1 MTTPT
6 ITVPVPPLGGFTLA
20 DLTKVVTPKRTQ
32 LIRGGLYVN
41 AAPASWHNLLEFEL
55 MSVIKRSATG
65 VMVLPQVAVRLA
77 ENHAPEPDILVVRRD
92 AYHPDTNAY
101 PPDQVVLAVEIMS
114 GDTRKD
120 RVVRPEEY
128 AQAGIRYYWRVE
140 RTAAKKLVAYTFE
153 RDEATG
159 EYLPTGVHRGRLAL
173 DDPWKIDCDLERLIE
188 P

>member
-6 ITVPVPPLGGFTLA
+6 VTVPVPPLGGFTLA

-32 LIRGGLYVN
+32 LIRGGLYVT
-41 AAPASWHNLLEFEL
+41 AAPASWHSHLVHRLGEL
-55 MSVIKRSATG
+55 IG
-65 VMVLPQVAVRLA
+65 VAANGVVVLPQTAVRLA

-101 PPDQVVLAVEIMS
+101 PPEQVVLAVEIMS
-114 GDTRKD
+114 GDMRKD

-128 AQAGIRYYWRVE
+128 AQAGVRYYWRVE

-153 RDEATG
+153 CDEATR
-159 EYLPTGVHRGRLAL
+159 EYLPTGVHRGRLVL
-173 DDPWKIDCDLERLIE
+173 DDPWKIDCDLERLIQ